1 MTILVTGATG
11 NIGRMVVD
19 HLLARGA
26 TDVRAL
32 TNKPEKA
39 NLPAGVDVAKGYLR
53 NLDSLDGV
61 FDGVDSMYLAPT
73 PETTAQVLALAKEAG
88 VRYVVD
94 LSGEHESHWGDVT
107 RAVEDSGL
115 AWTHLWPDEF
125 MENSIMLAEQI
136 KNHGVVREPFPDSA
150 SPLITMNDIAEV
162 AAALLVGG
170 DRIGES
176 LSITGPESISRR
188 ELVQRI
194 GNALGREIEFRQ
206 VSPEEGIEA
215 LTPAMGD
222 YAQWYVQLK
231 EGDGAGYV
239 VPANDLVEQITG
251 RPATGIDEWLKTHA
265 DEFR

>member
-19 HLLARGA
+19 HLLTRGA

-39 NLPAGVDVAKGYLR
+39 QLPDGVDVVKGYLR
-53 NLDSLDGV
+53 DLDSLAGA
-61 FDGVDSMYLAPT
+61 FDGVEAMYLAPT
-73 PETTAQVLALAKEAG
+73 PETTADVLKLAKEAG
-88 VRYVVD
+88 VGYVVD

-107 RAVEDSGL
+107 RAVEDSGIE
-115 AWTHLWPDEF
+115 WTHLSPDEF
-125 MENSIMLAEQI
+125 MENTTMLAEQI

-162 AAALLVGG
+162 AAALLLSR

-176 LSITGPESISRR
+176 LSITGPETLSRR
-188 ELVQRI
+188 ELVRHI
-194 GNALGREIEFRQ
+194 GDALGRAIEFRQ
-206 VSPEEGIEA
+206 VSVEEGIEA

-251 RPATGIDEWLKTHA
+251 RPATGIDEWLQTNA
-265 DEFR
+265 DAFR